1 MAMTKTG
8 GGAGL
13 AGGWA
18 QTRIWADLLL
28 DSLDLRAERS
38 GGQGAMGARRLV

>member
-1 MAMTKTG
+1 MVAMTG
-8 GGAGL
+8 GGAGP

-38 GGQGAMGARRLV
+38 SGQGPMGARRLA